1 MSLLT
6 PTSEL
11 EAVNAALSVIGE
23 PPVDD
28 LRLADTNVDVKLA
41 LQFLRSAT
49 RSLLLHGWKF
59 NTDED
64 RTLYR
69 NPDDTVSLPT
79 NAVRCVKA
87 EADDTSYDVDFVIR
101 GQKLYNRKTHSF
113 VWDQDLRCDITY
125 LLPFDELPEPVR
137 NYLTE
142 AVGQKFQAR
151 ALGSQTLDA
160 FTQEDVAKARSVL
173 SDFELD
179 AGRYNFLNDSLSVA
193 GAWSRY

>member
-1 MSLLT
+1 MSLTT
-6 PTSEL
+6 PTTEL

-41 LQFLRSAT
+41 LQFLRTAT

-64 RTLYR
+64 LTLYR
-69 NPDDTVSLPT
+69 NPDDTISLPT
-79 NAVRCVKA
+79 NAARCVHA
-87 EADDTSYDVDFVIR
+87 EADTDTEVDLVIR
-101 GQKLYNRKTHSF
+101 GQRLYNRANHSY
-113 VWDQDLRCDITY
+113 VWDQDVRCDITY
-125 LLPFDELPEPVR
+125 LLAFEELPEPVR

-142 AVGQKFQAR
+142 AVGRKFQAR

-160 FTQEDVAKARSVL
+160 FTQEDIAAARSIL

-179 AGRYNFLNDSLSVA
+179 SGRYNFLNDSQSVV
-193 GAWSRY
+193 GAWGRY